1 MKLMH
6 LLFQDNKRKAFTL
19 IEVTIAVAILSVV
32 GTMVAHWFTLN
43 NQYQKRV
50 TELSE
55 KDNIIRSI
63 LWDMH
68 KDLKIARTVLYP
80 RRTTITS
87 DTLKNMVSDN
97 KLVFRNFD
105 GDIITYYFNEKKK
118 EIVREVIYLPTP
130 NAPANESK
138 VLGKDIDCVIFT
150 NRNELN
156 NLVGIYIESG
166 PAVQIDS
173 VYLMNE

>member
-1 MKLMH
+1 MH
-6 LLFQDNKRKAFTL
+6 SLFQDKRKAFSL
-19 IEVTIAVAILSVV
+19 VEVTIAVAILSVV
-32 GTMVAHWFTLN
+32 GTVVAHWFTLN

-55 KDNIIRSI
+55 KDNKIRAII
-63 LWDMH
+63 WEMH

-80 RRTTITS
+80 RRTTVTS
-87 DTLKNMVSDN
+87 ETLKNLVSDS
-97 KLVFRNFD
+97 KLIFRNFD
-105 GDIITYYFNEKKK
+105 GDIVTYYYDEKTKEIIKEIIYIPTANAPRNEKK
-118 EIVREVIYLPTP
+118 VI
-130 NAPANESK
+130 
-138 VLGKDIDCVIFT
+138 GKDIDSVIFT

-156 NLVGIYIESG
+156 NLVGIYMESG

>member
-6 LLFQDNKRKAFTL
+6 LLFRDNRKRAYTL
-19 IEVTIAVAILSVV
+19 VEVTIAVALLSII
-32 GTMVAHWFTLN
+32 GTIVAHWFTLN
-43 NQYQKRV
+43 TQYQKRV
-50 TELSE
+50 TELSD
-55 KDNIIRSI
+55 KDNIIRTI

-68 KDLKIARTVLYP
+68 KDLRTARTVLYP
-80 RRTTITS
+80 RRTDITS
-87 DTLKNMVSDN
+87 DTLKNLVSDD

-105 GDIITYYFNEKKK
+105 GDIVTYYYNAKNK
-118 EIVREVIYLPTP
+118 EIIKEVIYIPTP
-130 NAPANESK
+130 GSPPNEKK
-138 VLGKDIDCVIFT
+138 VLGKEIDCVIFT

>member
-1 MKLMH
+1 MH
-6 LLFQDNKRKAFTL
+6 LLFRDNRRKAFTL
-19 IEVTIAVAILSVV
+19 IEVTIAVALLSVI

-43 NQYQKRV
+43 TQYQKRV

-55 KDNIIRSI
+55 KDNMIRTI
-63 LWDMH
+63 LWEMH

-80 RRTTITS
+80 RRTSITS
-87 DTLKNMVSDN
+87 DTLKNLASDD

-105 GDIITYYFNEKKK
+105 GDIVTYYYNAKKK
-118 EIVREVIYLPTP
+118 EIIREVIYIPTP
-130 NAPANESK
+130 GAPANELK
-138 VLGKDIDCVIFT
+138 VLGKDIDCVVFT

-156 NLVGIYIESG
+156 NLVGIYIEAG